1 MPLRMLSP
9 QEIQGLDLTP
19 PAASAPAQPGLKVTP
34 IAGTEKSKDPFSEGQ
49 RKDAGFALR
58 MTKALDEIEA
68 IEDSG
73 FDPVNFK
80 DAVLVEYAPFIPDL
94 VENFLLSPKYQ
105 LYRRAMND
113 FTTAQLRKE
122 TGAQINESEIGF
134 IQRSYVPMPG
144 DSPEVMEAKRRARRD
159 ALEAMKANAGK
170 AFDVTMERVSL
181 GEQPKVG
188 PEAAILELRR
198 RAKND
203 PQLAEELR
211 RRGLME

>member
-1 MPLRMLSP
+1 MPLRSLTP
-9 QEIQGLDLTP
+9 EEIQSLNLGAP
-19 PAASAPAQPGLKVTP
+19 PAAAPSGVRVTP
-34 IAGTEKSKDPFSEGQ
+34 IAGTEKSKDPFTEGQ
-49 RKDAGFALR
+49 RTNAGFALR
-58 MTKALDEIEA
+58 MANALDEIEA

-73 FDPVNFK
+73 FDPINFK
-80 DAVLVEYAPFIPDL
+80 DSLLVEYAPFIPDL
-94 VENFLLSPKYQ
+94 AENFLLSTKYQ

-113 FTTAQLRKE
+113 FLTAQLRE
-122 TGAQINESEIGF
+122 ESGAQINESEIGL
-134 IQRSYVPMPG
+134 IERTYAPMPG
-144 DSPEVMEAKRRARRD
+144 DSPEVMKAKRRARRH
-159 ALEAMKANAGK
+159 ALEAMKVSAGK
-170 AFDVTMERVSL
+170 AFDDIMEQVSL